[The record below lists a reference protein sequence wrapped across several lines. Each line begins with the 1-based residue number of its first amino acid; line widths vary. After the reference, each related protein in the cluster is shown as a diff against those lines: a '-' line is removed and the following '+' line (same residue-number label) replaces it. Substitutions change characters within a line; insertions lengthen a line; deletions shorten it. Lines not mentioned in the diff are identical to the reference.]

1 MKRGQLNLRAARAGL
16 FLIGVGLQWWSA
28 QSSSAIAFVGAFLLL
43 LPGLKGIE
51 HLARQLSRAYH
62 PAAGW
67 GLAVLAALLLNG
79 LYGNLSF
86 PGNSFL
92 AGLFR
97 SPVLG
102 GNLAQL
108 LANSLLVFWL
118 LSFAQRTFHPP
129 AYTNWADSRK
139 SALSFLAYLTISL
152 GLMWVVL
159 LIRSLILD
167 SGLQFDFRNIFN
179 LRPLSLTGL
188 ASIVLLLFSLLL
200 LSLWLG
206 RAPMQ
211 LGLNRQQR
219 LSAIAAALLA
229 SSLLM
234 AILPVGISPLTGVLG
249 LLLYLLLLD
258 LFIEL
263 DAGSPAWLIVW
274 LGLMATVGAA
284 FSFKFKLDKDSQE
297 RLSFAQKLASS
308 RDSLA
313 EASLMALI
321 NSDTQLLRLVEQDG
335 RTAERPSV
343 EEKAEV
349 YLLETYPYLGKNY
362 RLQWDSTAFP
372 AGQQLASGLY
382 HLSPNSGYFAYAIN
396 LRRKGNGLLSFRPAI
411 RPTERVLQE
420 TIPNNL
426 ARQAAYDLA
435 VTFEDSLIVRRGATP
450 EGRLLPAQWP
460 PAGAWE
466 EQVDSRYAVLHYH
479 APNGYLI
486 TVGEGQGGYLKPLS
500 LFSYLF
506 AMLLVAALLFFG
518 ISRYLLSFPA
528 TPPEMLIGEPSL
540 RHRIQLA
547 VIVLGMGAFIFIGLA
562 TIAYFRSTALQYHQE
577 RLLETVN
584 VLVRS
589 INLMEEPP
597 PDALALNQLANTHK
611 VDISLYRPDGQ
622 LLASSAPFL
631 FRNRWKESRISPAAL
646 RALQERG
653 FRPVVLDETV
663 NDVAYKAAYV
673 ALPNK
678 DGSPAY
684 LVQIPYTATNQA
696 MQENVVEFM
705 GALFNFYVFLLL
717 MGGALAIALANSI
730 TRPLAALGDKLRS
743 FSLGPNEPL
752 EWESPDEIG
761 RLVQAYN
768 QMVAK
773 LEESAEKLRQSERE
787 GAWREMAKQVAH
799 EIKNPLTPMKLSIQ
813 YLQHARRS
821 DPERAAALIDRVS
834 KTLIEQIDGLA
845 QIATEF
851 SNFAKMPKPQNEHL
865 VLNEVA
871 TSVYNLFT
879 EHQEPAEDIQLILP
893 EYPVPAFADKGQL
906 IRVLNNLLKNAQ
918 QAIPEGRHGQ
928 IIIQLYQHDGNSII
942 KVSDNGSGIPEEVQ
956 PKVFE
961 PNFTTKSSGMGLGLA
976 MCKGMVEAAGGR
988 LYFKTSKDE
997 GTDFFVELPG
1007 LS

>member
-343 EEKAEV
+343 EEKA
-349 YLLETYPYLGKNY
+349 
-362 RLQWDSTAFP
+362 
-372 AGQQLASGLY
+372 
-382 HLSPNSGYFAYAIN
+382 
-396 LRRKGNGLLSFRPAI
+396 
-411 RPTERVLQE
+411 
-420 TIPNNL
+420 
-426 ARQAAYDLA
+426 
-435 VTFEDSLIVRRGATP
+435 
-450 EGRLLPAQWP
+450 
-460 PAGAWE
+460 
-466 EQVDSRYAVLHYH
+466 
-479 APNGYLI
+479 
-486 TVGEGQGGYLKPLS
+486 
-500 LFSYLF
+500 
-506 AMLLVAALLFFG
+506 
-518 ISRYLLSFPA
+518 
-528 TPPEMLIGEPSL
+528 
-540 RHRIQLA
+540 
-547 VIVLGMGAFIFIGLA
+547 
-562 TIAYFRSTALQYHQE
+562 
-577 RLLETVN
+577 
-584 VLVRS
+584 
-589 INLMEEPP
+589 
-597 PDALALNQLANTHK
+597 
-611 VDISLYRPDGQ
+611 
-622 LLASSAPFL
+622 
-631 FRNRWKESRISPAAL
+631 
-646 RALQERG
+646 
-653 FRPVVLDETV
+653 
-663 NDVAYKAAYV
+663 
-673 ALPNK
+673 
-678 DGSPAY
+678 
-684 LVQIPYTATNQA
+684 
-696 MQENVVEFM
+696 
-705 GALFNFYVFLLL
+705 
-717 MGGALAIALANSI
+717 
-730 TRPLAALGDKLRS
+730 
-743 FSLGPNEPL
+743 
-752 EWESPDEIG
+752 
-761 RLVQAYN
+761 
-768 QMVAK
+768 
-773 LEESAEKLRQSERE
+773 
-787 GAWREMAKQVAH
+787 
-799 EIKNPLTPMKLSIQ
+799 
-813 YLQHARRS
+813 
-821 DPERAAALIDRVS
+821 
-834 KTLIEQIDGLA
+834 
-845 QIATEF
+845 
-851 SNFAKMPKPQNEHL
+851 
-865 VLNEVA
+865 
-871 TSVYNLFT
+871 
-879 EHQEPAEDIQLILP
+879 
-893 EYPVPAFADKGQL
+893 
-906 IRVLNNLLKNAQ
+906 
-918 QAIPEGRHGQ
+918 
-928 IIIQLYQHDGNSII
+928 
-942 KVSDNGSGIPEEVQ
+942 
-956 PKVFE
+956 
-961 PNFTTKSSGMGLGLA
+961 
-976 MCKGMVEAAGGR
+976 
-988 LYFKTSKDE
+988 
-997 GTDFFVELPG
+997 
-1007 LS
+1007 